1 MNMTPSIITY
11 FKTKHLYLGIV
22 RYSLGAFMLTY
33 SLTKILKTQFALP
46 GFVWTET
53 QTLETIA
60 SKQLAWVFLGY
71 STWFQVLLGF
81 LELCPALLLFFKRT
95 TLLGAILMLP
105 VTLNV
110 VLINYALDLWDGTKI
125 LSLMLLFL
133 NLLVFVFEW
142 RRVKSIFSMIIGK
155 GLSVKFDITEI
166 VLNVTVILTV
176 AYFSFQYLL
185 GHTNQTN
192 VLTGDWLNQHPIE
205 WTLVKEESKD
215 SVLAS
220 RNLKLYFWGY
230 GIYKEVDGSN
240 EVSPTAYSLDE
251 RKHQLML
258 KYDDGEIIKCN
269 YSFPSETELKIEM
282 TKNHSKITQYFEKR
296 IINENRN

>member
-1 MNMTPSIITY
+1 MTPSILTY
-11 FKTKHLYLGIV
+11 LKTKHLYLGIV

-33 SLTKILKTQFALP
+33 SITKILKTQFALP

-53 QTLETIA
+53 QTLETMP

-81 LELCPALLLFFKRT
+81 LELCPALLLFFKRA

-125 LSLMLLFL
+125 LSLILLFL
-133 NLLVFVFEW
+133 NLLVFAFEW
-142 RRVKSIFSMIIGK
+142 SRIKSIFSIIIGTR
-155 GLSVKFDITEI
+155 LSIKLNIAEI
-166 VLNVTVILTV
+166 VFNIAVILTV
-176 AYFSFQYLL
+176 TYFSLQQLL
-185 GHTNQTN
+185 VYTNQTN
-192 VLTGDWLNQHPIE
+192 ALTGDWLHQHPIE

-215 SVLAS
+215 SVLAT
-220 RNLKLYFWGY
+220 RNLKLYFWAY
-230 GIYKEVDGSN
+230 GIYKEVDETN
-240 EVSPTAYSLDE
+240 EVGPTTYSIDE
-251 RKHQLML
+251 RKRQLML
-258 KYDDGEIIKCN
+258 RYDDGEIIRCN